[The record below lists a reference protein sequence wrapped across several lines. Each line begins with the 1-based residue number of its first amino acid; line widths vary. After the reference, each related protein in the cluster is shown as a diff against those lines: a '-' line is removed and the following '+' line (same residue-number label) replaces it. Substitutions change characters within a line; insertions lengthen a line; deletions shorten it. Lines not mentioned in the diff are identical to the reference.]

1 MLSINGIKDEDAVEP
16 NIIERRVFCNYSDAE
31 REEIAGKISV
41 IERSS
46 TNDQL
51 FLVQGL
57 KKRGHVVAATGD
69 GTNDAPVYTRKK
81 NSGRYCSFNP
91 YPADILAAS
100 SPAFLHR
107 A

>member
-57 KKRGHVVAATGD
+57 KKRGHVVAATGN
-69 GTNDAPVYTRKK
+69 GTNDAPVYTRFDC
-81 NSGRYCSFNP
+81 YSFSFC
-91 YPADILAAS
+91 LAE
-100 SPAFLHR
+100 
-107 A
+107 

>member
-1 MLSINGIKDEDAVEP
+1 MEDCLRCLQILLPVNRALEILFFLSINGIKDEDAVEP
-16 NIIERRVFCNYSDAE
+16 NIIKRRVFCNYSDAE

-69 GTNDAPVYTRKK
+69 GTNDAPVYT
-81 NSGRYCSFNP
+81 SGIMHS
-91 YPADILAAS
+91 
-100 SPAFLHR
+100 
-107 A
+107 